1 MIFNG
6 YMLDKNIQD
15 LVWDTG
21 FCMGYIPIGIYI
33 YIIYGYIIIY
43 IYDHD
48 YDDDH
53 HHIISWI

>member
-1 MIFNG
+1 
-6 YMLDKNIQD
+6 
-15 LVWDTG
+15 
-21 FCMGYIPIGIYI
+21 MGYWILYGIYTYRNI